1 MAGWADALELLDL
14 SALPALNA
22 TLNGLAT
29 VLLIIGLAL
38 IRSGRER
45 AHRRVMVS
53 AFSVSCLFLAL
64 YVTHKVWRG
73 FESTPF
79 NAVGLPKLLY
89 LIVLF
94 THVTLA
100 MTVPVLAIALIQ
112 LGRRGRR
119 AAHRRL
125 ARVAWPIW
133 MYVSLTGVLI
143 YVLLYPL
150 NPPPLEAEVSREV
163 WPFPAASSLD
173 EPALN
178 RLNASQPG
186 GLVQTL
192 SLRRPVGAGAAS
204 QGLGDLGGS
213 SESRGPS
220 TR

>member
-1 MAGWADALELLDL
+1 M
-14 SALPALNA
+14 
-22 TLNGLAT
+22 
-29 VLLIIGLAL
+29 
-38 IRSGRER
+38 
-45 AHRRVMVS
+45 
-53 AFSVSCLFLAL
+53 
-64 YVTHKVWRG
+64 WRG

-112 LGRRGRR
+112 LGRRARR

-150 NPPPLEAEVSREV
+150 NPPSRWRPKCAEKSHLFPRLPVLTKPL
-163 WPFPAASSLD
+163 
-173 EPALN
+173 
-178 RLNASQPG
+178 
-186 GLVQTL
+186 
-192 SLRRPVGAGAAS
+192 
-204 QGLGDLGGS
+204 
-213 SESRGPS
+213 
-220 TR
+220 